1 MGTPRRLI
9 EIDLPI
15 KKMSENA
22 RKKEK
27 KFPIDLMGTVLD
39 QSTKMFE
46 ISRQAA
52 LKEIGKLV
60 RLKVV
65 SLKGK
70 KRWAHYV
77 LS

>member
-1 MGTPRRLI
+1 
-9 EIDLPI
+9 
-15 KKMSENA
+15 
-22 RKKEK
+22 
-27 KFPIDLMGTVLD
+27 
-39 QSTKMFE
+39 MFE

-60 RLKVV
+60 KLKVV

-70 KRWAHYV
+70 KREAYYV